1 MDAERRVLDKRTCC
15 GDGSDSEQRPNYIIG
30 QSPPF
35 FVREEGAGES
45 NLGFSGEARD
55 DRAARC
61 RAVLKGRTGLTFVQE
76 NPTKCTAHQLV
87 WLLYH
92 LLEVK
97 AVHALERANVLARAP
112 EMLRRYPQELCSLLS
127 PAISP

>member
-1 MDAERRVLDKRTCC
+1 MLNAECSTSARAAAMARIQNSGPIVALGNPRPSSSEKKELVRVILDSVVRP
-15 GDGSDSEQRPNYIIG
+15 GD
-30 QSPPF
+30 
-35 FVREEGAGES
+35 VH
-45 NLGFSGEARD
+45 
-55 DRAARC
+55 AARC

-76 NPTKCTAHQLV
+76 NPTRCTAHQLV

-92 LLEVK
+92 LRGVK